1 MTAGTW
7 SGELSA
13 LESRAEIDSL
23 EDLHARRRHLL
34 VQLAPLKALHG
45 PFGTWDAKRKQIL
58 EALKIRH
65 RVELQ
70 AKQEKTTEG
79 LIDAL
84 AHADPQYERFLD
96 ESTAAKAEYLTLDN
110 ELTEIAERIEG
121 RNAALY
127 AYSSEVRLGR

>member
-7 SGELSA
+7 TGELTA
-13 LESRAEIDSL
+13 LESRAEVDSL

-45 PFGTWDAKRKQIL
+45 PFGTWDAKRKQLL
-58 EALKIRH
+58 EGLKVRH
-65 RVELQ
+65 RMQLAAENTK
-70 AKQEKTTEG
+70 ATEG

-127 AYSSEVRLGR
+127 AYSAEIKLGR